1 MRMNF
6 VAVFILAWTF
16 FSNATASAHNDV
28 KPDTVS
34 GGQKKVFLSPESSF
48 HFSFTY
54 GRANFDTRTGVV
66 SAYTESGYPYHVIS
80 QADPS
85 AKSGR
90 PLVLSVSAEKNIFR
104 RVFIGLQWSHLFSQK
119 IAGSNWM
126 GADSKTMPVERFDV
140 KESYSSNFVNGTV
153 NYIVVPIN
161 FVHSR
166 WELTVGGGM
175 SYNVLKVTGI
185 QRFERRPVASVVL
198 DDTSASYKRGKK
210 GIGFLGGGSMDFY
223 WSHHISNQFKLEY
236 RFTPSIKVPSQTY
249 TYVTTRS
256 RVRLT
261 DTQTLKKHKVGY
273 SGVIL
278 SFSLRFHI

>member
-1 MRMNF
+1 MNSVSCLF
-6 VAVFILAWTF
+6 LVWIL
-16 FSNATASAHNDV
+16 FSRTEAAAYNVV
-28 KPDTVS
+28 KPDS
-34 GGQKKVFLSPESSF
+34 IKGGQKKTLLNPNSSF

-54 GRANFDTRTGVV
+54 GRANFDTRTAVV
-66 SAYTESGYPYHVIS
+66 TAYAESGYPYHIVS

-90 PLVLSVSAEKNIFR
+90 PLVLSLTVEKNISR
-104 RVFIGLQWSHLFSQK
+104 QVFLGAQWSRTFSQK
-119 IAGSNWM
+119 ITGSNWK

-140 KESYSSNFVNGTV
+140 KESYASSFINATI

-166 WELTVGGGM
+166 WELTVGAGL
-175 SYNVLKVTGI
+175 SYNMLKVTGI
-185 QRFERRPVASVVL
+185 QRFERRPVATEIL
-198 DDTSASYKRGKK
+198 DDTSATYGQDKK
-210 GIGFLGGGSMDFY
+210 GFGFLAGGSMDFY
-223 WSHHISNQFKLEY
+223 WSQHVSNQFKLEY
-236 RFTPSIKVPSQTY
+236 RVTPSIEVPSQTY

-256 RVRLT
+256 RVRVT

-278 SFSLRFHI
+278 SFSFRFHI